1 MFFSETGQTFQP
13 NQTNCYSLLPEIQ
26 IAKLTPR
33 DKKKHQALVRRK
45 FIVLQSSL
53 KTASLVFCL
62 QKLQNKIIVVLQNVK
77 CVHL

>member
-26 IAKLTPR
+26 IANLTPR
-33 DKKKHQALVRRK
+33 EVKKHQALVRRK

-53 KTASLVFCL
+53 KTASLVFVCRSCKI
-62 QKLQNKIIVVLQNVK
+62 KLLL
-77 CVHL
+77 CSRT